1 MMFYITVLQSEEN
14 INSINSNEWLIW
26 NSLDKLTHDSFLLYE
41 KTFHVT
47 NSCII
52 TFITLLSEQ

>member
-1 MMFYITVLQSEEN
+1 MMFYITVLQSKEN

-52 TFITLLSEQ
+52 TLLSEQ